1 MVKIWPFIV
10 VSSYAHVIIEIYLF
24 QTGINSNLLW
34 ASLYERVIILKKYT
48 PYLKG
53 GKCLGISFY
62 SVLKS
67 QNLGRYYAFIFEKK
81 LTKSLSLSIS
91 LSCSLFLSLSLSLSH
106 TLSLSFSLSYSLSL
120 SRAFSLFLS
129 LTLSRVRSF
138 YLSLPFSLSLSLCQF
153 FVKRAKTSIG
163 Q

>member
-91 LSCSLFLSLSLSLSH
+91 LSCSLFLSLSLS
-106 TLSLSFSLSYSLSL
+106 FSLSYSLSL

-129 LTLSRVRSF
+129 LTPSHSLSCSLFLSISSF
-138 YLSLPFSLSLSLCQF
+138 FSFSLSLSIFC
-153 FVKRAKTSIG
+153 KKS
-163 Q
+163 